1 MKSLFLL
8 SQRYAA
14 KQMDMTTKKG
24 DFGILQLKLKIS
36 EHTRLSSNQ
45 IFAILLRN
53 RVVQLFFCL
62 FFRTLGFE

>member
-1 MKSLFLL
+1 
-8 SQRYAA
+8 
-14 KQMDMTTKKG
+14 MDVTTKKG

-36 EHTRLSSNQ
+36 EHNRLSSNQ
-45 IFAILLRN
+45 IFAILLRY